1 MKLLILSDLHLEFL
15 PLVPAGSAADVVVL
29 AGDIDLGVSGISW
42 GRLSFPDQEVVY
54 VAGNHEFYGH
64 DWDTLLDDLREEA
77 RRQHVHFLENDA
89 VDIGGVRFLG
99 TGLWTNFDL
108 FGADRR
114 AEAMRAAQ
122 CYMTDF
128 ARISVSRPQ
137 AGFNPIKGK
146 SWPGGH
152 SLLVPKLVRSRHL
165 ASRHWLQARLAE
177 STDRKTIV
185 VTHFL
190 PSAQSVAD
198 RFKQDLTSAAFAS
211 DLDCLMG
218 NAALWVHGHTHDS
231 FDYTL
236 NGTRVVCNP
245 RGYCEFSGSGM
256 ECENPLFDSEKTVE
270 I

>member
-1 MKLLILSDLHLEFL
+1 VKLLILSDLHLEFL
-15 PLVPAGSAADVVVL
+15 PLVPTANEADVVVL

-42 GRLSFPDQEVVY
+42 GRQSFPDQEVVY

-77 RRQHVHFLENDA
+77 RCQHVHFLENDA
-89 VDIGGVRFLG
+89 ADIAGVRFLG
-99 TGLWTNFDL
+99 TGLWTDFDF
-108 FGADRR
+108 FGAGRR
-114 AEAMRAAQ
+114 AEAMRVAQ
-122 CYMTDF
+122 EYMTDYV
-128 ARISVSRPQ
+128 RISVSRPQ
-137 AGFNPIKGK
+137 AGLDPVKRK
-146 SWPGGH
+146 LQPGGR
-152 SLLVPKLVRSRHL
+152 SLLVPELVRSRHL
-165 ASRHWLQARLAE
+165 ASRSWLQARLAE
-177 STDRKTIV
+177 SIDRKTIV

-211 DLDCLMG
+211 DLDGLMG

-245 RGYCEFSGSGM
+245 RGYCEFTGGGV
-256 ECENPLFDSEKTVE
+256 ECENHLFDPEKMVE

>member
-15 PLVPAGSAADVVVL
+15 PLVPASNEADVVVL
-29 AGDIDLGVSGISW
+29 AGDIHLGVSGISW
-42 GRLSFPDQEVVY
+42 GRQSFPDQEVVY

-77 RRQHVHFLENDA
+77 RRQHVRFLENDA

-99 TGLWTNFDL
+99 TGLWTDFDL

-114 AEAMRAAQ
+114 AEAMRVAQ
-122 CYMTDF
+122 EYMADYVQ
-128 ARISVSRPQ
+128 ISVSRLQ
-137 AGFNPIKGK
+137 AGLDQARGK
-146 SWPGGH
+146 LQLDGQ
-152 SLLVPKLVRSRHL
+152 SLLVPELVRSRHL
-165 ASRHWLQARLAE
+165 ASRSWLQARLAE
-177 STDRKTIV
+177 STDTKTIV

-198 RFKQDLTSAAFAS
+198 RFRQDLTSAAFAS
-211 DLDCLMG
+211 DLDSLMG

-236 NGTRVVCNP
+236 NGTRMVCNP
-245 RGYCEFSGSGM
+245 RGYCEFSGSGV
-256 ECENPLFDSEKTVE
+256 ECENHLFDLEKMVE